1 LLSLSLWNKTMEN
14 TRHPYSQ
21 QEVVPRLFPQVS
33 APAETRRV
41 QPAQAAPR
49 VRGRHPFL
57 RRLEY
62 VFWFAGALA
71 GAWFVLASLGIIS
84 FQVTQARRLE
94 KLESDI
100 SSGVG
105 ASGPGVSTP
114 MGPLRPGDPFG
125 RISIPRIGLSAM
137 VAEGDDDDTLRHA
150 VGHIPG
156 TAAPWGAGN
165 VGLAGHRDTFFRGL
179 SRVRLDDVIEL
190 ETLRGTFKYRVERI
204 TVVAPRDIQVLQL
217 PEWDLTLVTCF
228 PFHYV
233 GPAQQRYIVQGT
245 RLVTR

>member
-1 LLSLSLWNKTMEN
+1 MGNSRDLDLQIGP
-14 TRHPYSQ
+14 RPYSQ
-21 QEVVPRLFPQVS
+21 VTPRQ
-33 APAETRRV
+33 AGGRGRR
-41 QPAQAAPR
+41 
-49 VRGRHPFL
+49 RHPFL

-62 VFWFAGALA
+62 VFWFAGAAA
-71 GAWFVLASLGIIS
+71 GVWFVLASLGIIS

-94 KLESDI
+94 KLESDV

-105 ASGPGVSTP
+105 ASAP
-114 MGPLRPGDPFG
+114 MGPLQPGDPFG

-137 VAEGDDDDTLRHA
+137 VAEGDDNDTLRHA

-156 TAAPWGAGN
+156 TVAPWGAGN
-165 VGLAGHRDTFFRGL
+165 VALAGHRDTFFRGL

-204 TVVAPRDIQVLQL
+204 TVVGPQDIGVLQS
-217 PEWDLTLVTCF
+217 PAWDLTLVTCF

-233 GPAQQRYIVQGT
+233 GPAPQRYIVQGA
-245 RLVTR
+245 RLSPIS

>member
-1 LLSLSLWNKTMEN
+1 MSTIGNSRYLELQIGL
-14 TRHPYSQ
+14 RPCSQ
-21 QEVVPRLFPQVS
+21 VGGRQVG
-33 APAETRRV
+33 RQVGR
-41 QPAQAAPR
+41 
-49 VRGRHPFL
+49 RHPFL

-62 VFWFAGALA
+62 VFWFAGAAA
-71 GAWFVLASLGIIS
+71 GIWFVLASLGIIS

-94 KLESDI
+94 KLESEFA
-100 SSGVG
+100 SRARASGLG
-105 ASGPGVSTP
+105 ASAP
-114 MGPLRPGDPFG
+114 MGPLQPGDPFG

-165 VGLAGHRDTFFRGL
+165 VALAGHRDTFFRGL

-204 TVVAPRDIQVLQL
+204 TVVGPQDLQVVQS

-228 PFHYV
+228 PFHYI
-233 GPAQQRYIVQGT
+233 GPAPQRYIVQGS
-245 RLVTR
+245 RLGGR

>member
-1 LLSLSLWNKTMEN
+1 
-14 TRHPYSQ
+14 
-21 QEVVPRLFPQVS
+21 
-33 APAETRRV
+33 
-41 QPAQAAPR
+41 
-49 VRGRHPFL
+49 L

-62 VFWFAGALA
+62 IFWLA
-71 GAWFVLASLGIIS
+71 GAMAGTWFVLASLGIIS

-94 KLESDI
+94 KLESGLP
-100 SSGVG
+100 SGLG
-105 ASGPGVSTP
+105 ASAP
-114 MGPLRPGDPFG
+114 MGPLQPGDPFG

-165 VGLAGHRDTFFRGL
+165 VALAGHRDTFFRGL

-190 ETLRGTFKYRVERI
+190 ETWRGNFKYRVERI
-204 TVVAPRDIQVLQL
+204 TVVGPQDVGVLQS

-233 GPAQQRYIVQGT
+233 GPAPQRYIVQGS
-245 RLVTR
+245 RLPPIR

>member
-1 LLSLSLWNKTMEN
+1 M
-14 TRHPYSQ
+14 RQ
-21 QEVVPRLFPQVS
+21 
-33 APAETRRV
+33 
-41 QPAQAAPR
+41 
-49 VRGRHPFL
+49 
-57 RRLEY
+57 LEY
-62 VFWFAGALA
+62 IFWFAGALA

-94 KLESDI
+94 KLES
-100 SSGVG
+100 SP
-105 ASGPGVSTP
+105 ASAP
-114 MGPLRPGDPFG
+114 MGPLQPGDPFG

-137 VAEGDDDDTLRHA
+137 VAEGDDEDTLRHA

-165 VGLAGHRDTFFRGL
+165 VALAGHRDTFFRGL

-204 TVVAPRDIQVLQL
+204 TVVGPQDIQVLQS

-233 GPAQQRYIVQGT
+233 GPAPHRYIVQGS
-245 RLVTR
+245 RLGGR

>member
-1 LLSLSLWNKTMEN
+1 MDSARYS
-14 TRHPYSQ
+14 YSQ
-21 QEVVPRLFPQVS
+21 RVISRFFPQLS
-33 APAETRRV
+33 APQAH
-41 QPAQAAPR
+41 PPQAAA
-49 VRGRHPFL
+49 RGRPRHPFL

-62 VFWFAGALA
+62 VFWFAGAAA
-71 GAWFVLASLGIIS
+71 GGWFVLASLGIIS

-94 KLESDI
+94 KLESDLT
-100 SSGVG
+100 SGVG
-105 ASGPGVSTP
+105 ASGLGASAP
-114 MGPLRPGDPFG
+114 MGPLQPGDPFG

-165 VGLAGHRDTFFRGL
+165 VALAGHRDTFFRGL

-204 TVVAPRDIQVLQL
+204 TVVGPQDIQVVQS
-217 PEWDLTLVTCF
+217 PQWDLTLVTCF

-233 GPAQQRYIVQGT
+233 GAAPQRYIVQGL
-245 RLVTR
+245 RLKSIRAPLD

>member
-1 LLSLSLWNKTMEN
+1 MWAPTALFSFEMNSMEN
-14 TRHPYSQ
+14 RRHLDSQ
-21 QEVVPRLFPQVS
+21 QITPRQ
-33 APAETRRV
+33 AGGRGRR
-41 QPAQAAPR
+41 
-49 VRGRHPFL
+49 RHPFL

-62 VFWFAGALA
+62 IFWFTGAVAGV
-71 GAWFVLASLGIIS
+71 WFVLSTLGIIS
-84 FQVTQARRLE
+84 YQVTQARRLE
-94 KLESDI
+94 KLES
-100 SSGVG
+100 SAASVPGSG
-105 ASGPGVSTP
+105 P
-114 MGPLRPGDPFG
+114 MGPLQPGDPFG

-137 VAEGDDDDTLRHA
+137 VAEGDDEDTLRHA

-165 VGLAGHRDTFFRGL
+165 VALAGHRDTLFRGL

-204 TVVAPRDIQVLQL
+204 TVVGPQDVEVVQS

-233 GPAQQRYIVQGT
+233 GPAPQRYIVQGT
-245 RLVTR
+245 RVGADRIRRPLT